1 MATNVH
7 LTPELERFA
16 RDCVEG
22 GRYNNVSEVVR
33 SGLRLLQDAEERR
46 QNFNAMLLQ
55 AEAEADRDGSVGI
68 DDMLAEIDRTIDPG
82 SDSRSQ

>member
-16 RDCVEG
+16 RECVEG

-46 QNFNAMLLQ
+46 RDFHAMLDDV
-55 AEAEADRDGSVGI
+55 EAEGDRDGSYTV
-68 DDMLAEIDRTIDPG
+68 DSVLAEADAIIDAADR
-82 SDSRSQ
+82 

>member
-16 RDCVEG
+16 RACVER

-33 SGLRLLQDAEERR
+33 ASLRLLQDAEDRR
-46 QNFNAMLLQ
+46 RDFRRMLQ
-55 AEAEADRDGSVGI
+55 EVEDEADREGDVSLKAA
-68 DDMLAEIDRTIDPG
+68 LANMDTIIAA
-82 SDSRSQ
+82 SEQ

>member
-16 RDCVEG
+16 RECVEG

-46 QNFNAMLLQ
+46 RDFHAMLDDV
-55 AEAEADRDGSVGI
+55 EAEVDRDGSYTV
-68 DDMLAEIDRTIDPG
+68 DSVLAEADAIIDAADR
-82 SDSRSQ
+82 